1 MDSHMDD
8 TTEAMPYDVAPFAEM
23 IEYAFILAA
32 LARSKREGEEGGSS
46 FWMGMPP
53 TFAVDQAT

>member
-1 MDSHMDD
+1 MDD